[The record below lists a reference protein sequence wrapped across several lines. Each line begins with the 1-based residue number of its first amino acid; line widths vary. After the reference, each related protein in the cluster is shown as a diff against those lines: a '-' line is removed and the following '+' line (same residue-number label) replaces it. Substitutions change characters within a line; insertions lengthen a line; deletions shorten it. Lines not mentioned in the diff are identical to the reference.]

1 MIFLEKERNDW
12 EKFYSELEIIFFV
25 FKIQL
30 IISNE
35 SLGKINRTN
44 KHCIESENY
53 TISIVSRILTDSE
66 ILKAKFES
74 KILDS
79 CSPELIFASELWNG
93 R

>member
-12 EKFYSELEIIFFV
+12 EKFYSEIIFFV

-30 IISNE
+30 ITSNE
-35 SLGKINRTN
+35 SLGKVNRTN
-44 KHCIESENY
+44 KHYIESENY